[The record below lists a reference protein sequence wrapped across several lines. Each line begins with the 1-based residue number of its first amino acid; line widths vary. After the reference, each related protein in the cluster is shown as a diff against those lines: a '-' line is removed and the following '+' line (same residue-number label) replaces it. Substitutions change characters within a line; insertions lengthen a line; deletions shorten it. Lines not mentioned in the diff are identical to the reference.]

1 MHPHESWHI
10 RSATFSTYFF
20 EQWHIAN
27 RLKNDDNQQ
36 KSAYYHHKEGIMTN
50 ISMNEKIIN
59 VLRKITY

>member
-36 KSAYYHHKEGIMTN
+36 KKCILSSQRGYNDQYIHEWKN
-50 ISMNEKIIN
+50 N
-59 VLRKITY
+59 